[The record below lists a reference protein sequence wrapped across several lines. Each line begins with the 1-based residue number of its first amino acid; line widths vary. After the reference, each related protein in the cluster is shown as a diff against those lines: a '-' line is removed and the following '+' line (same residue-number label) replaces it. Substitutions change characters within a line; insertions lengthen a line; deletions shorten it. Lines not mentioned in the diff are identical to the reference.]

1 MVFCGKIYYLLVL
14 KIFKSGYTILGDN
27 MNKIAKTIGN
37 HIKIARLNKGLSQEQ
52 LAENCDVSSK
62 YISALEV
69 R

>member
-1 MVFCGKIYYLLVL
+1 
-14 KIFKSGYTILGDN
+14 

-52 LAENCDVSSK
+52 LDEKCNVSTK

>member
-1 MVFCGKIYYLLVL
+1 MFFYGKIYYLLVL
-14 KIFKSGYTILGDN
+14 KIFKSCYTILGDN

-52 LAENCDVSSK
+52 LAEKCNVSTK